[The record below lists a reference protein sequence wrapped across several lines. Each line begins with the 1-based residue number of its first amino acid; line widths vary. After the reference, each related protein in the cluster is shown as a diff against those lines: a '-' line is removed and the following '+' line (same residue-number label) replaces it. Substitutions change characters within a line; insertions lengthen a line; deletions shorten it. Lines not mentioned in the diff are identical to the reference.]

1 MKVFISW
8 SGEHSKKLGE
18 ALKEWLPGVLQRVQ
32 PYFTPSDIEK
42 GARWASE
49 IAAELSN
56 AQVGILCITRDN
68 LHSDWVMFEAGALSK
83 SLEKSHV
90 CPILF
95 GISNADLAGPL
106 KQFQTTEFNRGE
118 MHKLMATVNGR
129 LGESKLPQKT
139 FDGVFDMWWPTLEQ
153 KVGEIMQEINGPQ
166 EPIRSEREILE
177 EILLLARSTAKNQS
191 RPSRISTRAIQDL
204 LQTFIDFHDEQASE
218 TGGYAESL
226 ESLKRMSRP
235 IEYIASTASHTQAVA
250 ELLKKFNELTFEVMN
265 SNPPQYS
272 FDPSEEPPF

>member
-153 KVGEIMQEINGPQ
+153 KVDEIMQEINGPQ

-191 RPSRISTRAIQDL
+191 RPSRISTRAVQDL

>member
-1 MKVFISW
+1 
-8 SGEHSKKLGE
+8 
-18 ALKEWLPGVLQRVQ
+18 
-32 PYFTPSDIEK
+32 
-42 GARWASE
+42 
-49 IAAELSN
+49 LSN

-118 MHKLMATVNGR
+118 IHKLMATVNGR

-153 KVGEIMQEINGPQ
+153 KVSEIMQAVNGPQ

-191 RPSRISTRAIQDL
+191 RPSRISTRAIEEL
-204 LQTFIDFHDEQASE
+204 LQTFIDIHDEQASE

-226 ESLKRMSRP
+226 ESLKRMSRS
-235 IEYIASTASHTQAVA
+235 IEYIASTASHSQSVA
-250 ELLKKFNELTFEVMN
+250 QLLKKFSELTFEVIN
-265 SNPPQYS
+265 SNPAQYS
-272 FDPSEEPPF
+272 FDPNKGPPRLF

>member
-8 SGEHSKKLGE
+8 SGDHSKKLGE

-49 IAAELSN
+49 IAAELSS

-118 MHKLMATVNGR
+118 MHKLIGTVNGR

-139 FDGVFDMWWPTLEQ
+139 FDGVFHMWWPTLEQ
-153 KVGEIMQEINGPQ
+153 KVSEIMQEVNGPQ
-166 EPIRSEREILE
+166 EPVRTDREILE
-177 EILLLARSTAKNQS
+177 EVLLLARSTAKNQS
-191 RPSRISTRAIQDL
+191 RPSRISVRAIADL
-204 LQTFIDFHDEQASE
+204 LQTFIEFHDEQANE

-226 ESLKRMSRP
+226 ESLKRMSRS
-235 IEYIASTASHTQAVA
+235 IEYIASTASHSESIAG
-250 ELLKKFNELTFEVMN
+250 LLKRFGELTFEVSN
-265 SNPPQYS
+265 SNPAQY
-272 FDPSEEPPF
+272 FDPNEEVPF

>member
-18 ALKEWLPGVLQRVQ
+18 VLKEWLPGVLQRVQ

-191 RPSRISTRAIQDL
+191 RPTRISTRAIQDL
-204 LQTFIDFHDEQASE
+204 LQTFIDLHDEQASE

>member
-8 SGEHSKKLGE
+8 SGDHSKKLGE

-49 IAAELSN
+49 IATELSN

-153 KVGEIMQEINGPQ
+153 KVSEIMQEINGPQ

-177 EILLLARSTAKNQS
+177 EILLPARSTAKNQS

-235 IEYIASTASHTQAVA
+235 IEYIASTASHAQTVA
-250 ELLKKFNELTFEVMN
+250 ELLKKFNELTFEVIN
-265 SNPPQYS
+265 SNPPQFS
-272 FDPSEEPPF
+272 FDPNEESPF

>member
-166 EPIRSEREILE
+166 EPLRSEREILE

>member
-204 LQTFIDFHDEQASE
+204 LQTFIDFHDQQASE

-226 ESLKRMSRP
+226 DSLKRMSRP
-235 IEYIASTASHTQAVA
+235 IEYIVSTASHTQSVA
-250 ELLKKFNELTFEVMN
+250 ELLKKFNELTFDVIN

-272 FDPSEEPPF
+272 FDPIKDTVW